1 MFIERISADWK
12 DGSGGVLELKDG
24 FNLLK
29 ADGRDWSGALR
40 GTLCGADADFARA
53 EIVCR
58 TPERTLTLSRE
69 NGEWRASDENGVAE
83 DLTAENCAEVLTGVG
98 GDVYETLAFL
108 SGTEAADWRERVETE
123 QARLKE
129 LEEREADLNKRVRDL
144 ETEQAEMPDLSV
156 LTAAYE
162 AMKGKLEED
171 HVPEMDTI
179 SRLRGAIINIMTAGR
194 QLDKA
199 EAEQEAAEK
208 ILSDAKAD
216 VDAAPFAGM
225 TPDEA
230 EESPLKLPWKP
241 VIPQWLS
248 IGFCAVAAL
257 GALFLFRSP
266 GAWYPVLWILFVGL
280 GVGAGWLSNKWAERW
295 EIVAA
300 ERRDRREADLVQY
313 AELYRIMEEA
323 QAAAD
328 IKIAAADSLRESLT
342 TNERGILREI
352 NRFAP
357 EVSTMQEADAQL
369 RLCAKRRKELSI
381 AEAVVRKAKALE
393 DGSAAVPAIAVVNER
408 NVILTPSGDGTHDE
422 LARTLQ
428 TTHDERTALRLEI
441 RRDQRE
447 LSEES
452 ERTSESV
459 RRALDTLKRS
469 ETDLSERFAD
479 DVSERISALFGVLT
493 DKQYE
498 DENMF
503 TPGSVAALLAGPG
516 PDALKASPHLLAPF
530 RLAVCL
536 TCFERVLSGE
546 SRPPLVLRDPLRGL
560 NERSRAA
567 SMRFLKSMAENR
579 QILFF
584 ER

>member
-29 ADGRDWSGALR
+29 EDGRDWSGALR
-40 GTLCGADADFARA
+40 GTLFGADADFAKA
-53 EIVCR
+53 EVVCR

-69 NGEWRASDENGVAE
+69 NGELRASDENGVAE
-83 DLTAENCAEVLTGVG
+83 DVTAENCAEVLTGVSG
-98 GDVYETLAFL
+98 ETYGTLAFL

-123 QARLKE
+123 QTRMKA
-129 LEEREADLNKRVRDL
+129 LEEREAALNKKVRDL
-144 ETEQAEMPDLSV
+144 ESEQAEMPDLSV

-171 HVPEMDTI
+171 RVPEMETI

-230 EESPLKLPWKP
+230 ERSPLKLPWKP
-241 VIPQWLS
+241 VIPQWLA

-295 EIVAA
+295 EIIAA

-393 DGSAAVPAIAVVNER
+393 DGSAAVPAIAVVADER
-408 NVILTPSGDGTHDE
+408 NHIVLTPSGDGTRDE

-469 ETDLSERFAD
+469 AP
-479 DVSERISALFGVLT
+479 DVSAEDVAERVSELFGVLT

-516 PDALKASPHLLAPF
+516 ADALKTSPHLLAPF

-546 SRPPLVLRDPLRGL
+546 SRPPLVLRDALRGL

-567 SMRFLKSMAENR
+567 SMRLFKSMADNR
-579 QILFF
+579 QVLFF